1 MKPTVIRF
9 NPKDPDLKAIREVAQ
24 LARGGKIVA
33 FPTETVYGI
42 GVPASK
48 GEALERLYQIKGRD
62 RAKPMAYHIGDWDQL
77 AFLNI
82 KRNPAFRYLSKRF
95 WPGPLTLV
103 VETEKGEKIG
113 VRYPRSL
120 PACTLIASTG
130 EPFIATSANRSGE
143 PSPKTAEE
151 AIRALGG
158 DIDFVIDAGPCDVGM
173 DSTVVDVTVN
183 PPEILREGAEL
194 GAVKQAMEDIRSG
207 KIPRKRVLVVCTGNS
222 CRSPMAA
229 GLLTDELKRRRL
241 DREVEIVTCGILARD
256 GATATSEAILVMKN
270 REIDISGHRS
280 RVCRREDVMNAD
292 LIIAMAQEHCD
303 FLAGLVPGVKAKI
316 KVLNIKDPIGQ
327 GIPVYEEV
335 VKSLEDQL
343 RKLWNEIVE

>member
-103 VETEKGEKIG
+103 VETEKGEKILEQSAHSHDPG
-113 VRYPRSL
+113 IK
-120 PACTLIASTG
+120 TLAD
-130 EPFIATSANRSGE
+130 
-143 PSPKTAEE
+143 TA
-151 AIRALGG
+151 
-158 DIDFVIDAGPCDVGM
+158 IDFVNRFVKKSPGPAG
-173 DSTVVDVTVN
+173 
-183 PPEILREGAEL
+183 
-194 GAVKQAMEDIRSG
+194 K
-207 KIPRKRVLVVCTGNS
+207 
-222 CRSPMAA
+222 
-229 GLLTDELKRRRL
+229 
-241 DREVEIVTCGILARD
+241 
-256 GATATSEAILVMKN
+256 
-270 REIDISGHRS
+270 
-280 RVCRREDVMNAD
+280 
-292 LIIAMAQEHCD
+292 
-303 FLAGLVPGVKAKI
+303 
-316 KVLNIKDPIGQ
+316 
-327 GIPVYEEV
+327 
-335 VKSLEDQL
+335 
-343 RKLWNEIVE
+343 